1 MAGLYELVKRIV
13 APYYSTYVILFIIII
28 FLIAANYAYNEYKS
42 KDSSVLDKI
51 HQPSENVDEQPPQET
66 PKPMAFSVPQIVGIC
81 LLIVLAIILGVW
93 AYRSMST
100 IGGISIGSI
109 GGIGSIGKPGLGGSS
124 ASSSGPAIFFA
135 IVVVGAGILY
145 GLRTLFYE
153 KPTPELWEKKYRNSA
168 LGPKIESGK
177 TITVYFFTAD
187 WCPHCRNAKPA
198 IDEFER
204 EYNNKVISNKTIIIS
219 RVDCTDSEVAE
230 VAKQIS
236 DFGVTSFPTVKIK
249 DSDSNTF
256 EFDAKI
262 TKENLVN
269 FVESV
274 ANN

>member
-1 MAGLYELVKRIV
+1 MAGLYELVKRFA
-13 APYYSTYVILFIIII
+13 APYYSTSVVFIIIII
-28 FLIAANYAYNEYKS
+28 FLIAANYAYNEYKL

-51 HQPSENVDEQPPQET
+51 HQPSENVDEQPP
-66 PKPMAFSVPQIVGIC
+66 PKDEDKPKLALSVPQIVGIC

-93 AYRSMST
+93 SYRIMSP
-100 IGGISIGSI
+100 I
-109 GGIGSIGKPGLGGSS
+109 GGIGGSSVFGGIGKPTFGGSS
-124 ASSSGPAIFFA
+124 ASSSGPLIFLA

-198 IDEFER
+198 IDDFER

-262 TKENLVN
+262 TKENLVG